1 MNKLAAR
8 LFFCSGPAMMFGL
21 AAGLAFQSL
30 EVAVI
35 VCLAMFGF
43 GLQITKDTKEG
54 RSNG

>member
-21 AAGLAFQSL
+21 ATGLAFQSL
-30 EVAVI
+30 EVAII

>member
-1 MNKLAAR
+1 MDKLLAR

-30 EVAVI
+30 AVAII

-54 RSNG
+54 RKDE